1 MNYDSNAD
9 GEHIFDKRRACDEM
23 WRALSVEAK
32 APYITAAM
40 EDNERAS
47 LFKDEGFPEFLRRH
61 AHLHTTMKNKTSQ
74 YLSERLRAVQKT
86 VKDMV
91 GHEVFQAGSQLHSFD
106 TGVRSEH
113 VRIDLSRA
121 EITAKGKDAFG
132 YDARKEHNP
141 SSMPFFLPC
150 AQKNGGLCCK
160 DALLQHARVM
170 TTNVYVKTRPFK
182 EKLPVFVEFGT
193 HGSTLRMHAF
203 MGRLIGEGKLAMF
216 TKTVFVPKSDE
227 TELDAAELEFQEYG
241 TELEPTSFP
250 APSHTCFSSL
260 LCIFARDIGVDPVTI
275 ESMTMKMWTFKRD
288 LSVNYFRVL
297 LVEAKHCYDLSF
309 VVAESTRKR
318 KTTDTPE
325 DDDVL
330 PFGLSFASSS
340 ISESTPAAKKSK
352 KGPKDDCR
360 DTDDESEGGYGPPSD
375 ESEHDYDRSVCDS
388 SSADDVDADGDHMDK
403 PVSDDEDVPI
413 PPAAEVEVEAE
424 PEPEPWNA
432 VGMKEWDVAPTG
444 LAMCFVCKK
453 KMMKGELRLSYR
465 FKQTKARGDQ
475 KRCRHSCAEG
485 IPKATRPRELN
496 VIRRWLLA
504 DALSLEHRALLDQSL
519 AALLIE

>member
-1 MNYDSNAD
+1 
-9 GEHIFDKRRACDEM
+9 
-23 WRALSVEAK
+23 
-32 APYITAAM
+32 
-40 EDNERAS
+40 
-47 LFKDEGFPEFLRRH
+47 
-61 AHLHTTMKNKTSQ
+61 
-74 YLSERLRAVQKT
+74 
-86 VKDMV
+86 
-91 GHEVFQAGSQLHSFD
+91 
-106 TGVRSEH
+106 
-113 VRIDLSRA
+113 
-121 EITAKGKDAFG
+121 
-132 YDARKEHNP
+132 
-141 SSMPFFLPC
+141 
-150 AQKNGGLCCK
+150 
-160 DALLQHARVM
+160 M
-170 TTNVYVKTRPFK
+170 TTNVYVETRPFK

-216 TKTVFVPKSDE
+216 TKAVFVPKTAE

-250 APSHTCFSSL
+250 VPSHTYFSSL

-275 ESMTMKMWTFKRD
+275 ESMTMKMWTFKRNE
-288 LSVNYFRVL
+288 SVNYFRVL
-297 LVEAKHCYDLSF
+297 LVEAKHCYDLSC

-360 DTDDESEGGYGPPSD
+360 DADDESEGGYGPPSD

-388 SSADDVDADGDHMDK
+388 SSADDADADADGDHMDK

-453 KMMKGELRLSYR
+453 KKDDERRAAFVLSI
-465 FKQTKARGDQ
+465 QADQGDGA
-475 KRCRHSCAEG
+475 KHVVATPV
-485 IPKATRPRELN
+485 PKAFQRLPD
-496 VIRRWLLA
+496 LA
-504 DALSLEHRALLDQSL
+504 
-519 AALLIE
+519 I